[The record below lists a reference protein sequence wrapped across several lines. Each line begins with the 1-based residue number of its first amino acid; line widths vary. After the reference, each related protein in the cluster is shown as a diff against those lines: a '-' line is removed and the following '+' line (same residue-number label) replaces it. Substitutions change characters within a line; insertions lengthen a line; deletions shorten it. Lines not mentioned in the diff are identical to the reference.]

1 MDESI
6 DLDGDGLADIELTGA
21 DLNGD
26 GLPDVLGVA
35 FDLNHDGIADI
46 EAGAVDVDGDFV
58 PDAGGVSADTGGYGQ
73 VDILAT
79 SDGVDAVWSGVE
91 PASTPDMEV
100 SDPYDLLSATH
111 TEVTFP
117 GAEAYYEVHGTPLA
131 DMQLWEEQDSMNS
144 CAIAT
149 TNMMFRSVGIDSFTE
164 DELASLFQ
172 SEGAYDPAR
181 GTAPDRIADTINMAA
196 EAHGLSV
203 YAVDYNGFDMDQ
215 LQELLD
221 KGICP
226 LVGVDS
232 SELYGDPGMT
242 YNELF
247 NHPDAGHAVQVT
259 GILHGPEG
267 DFVVINDPGMP
278 GGAGQNIPLDRFMD
292 AAADCDFKA
301 IAILHGGPTAVTEA
315 AAGMPWLA
323 PTLVGAGLLGAVLTR
338 PRGTKG
344 GAA

>member
-26 GLPDVLGVA
+26 GVPDVIGVQVDLDQDGVA
-35 FDLNHDGIADI
+35 DVV
-46 EAGAVDVDGDFV
+46 AGAADLDGDYV
-58 PDAGGVSADTGGYGQ
+58 PDAGAISADTGGYGQ

-100 SDPYDLLSATH
+100 SDPYDLISATH

-164 DELASLFQ
+164 DELANLFQ

-181 GTAPDRIADTINMAA
+181 GTDPDRIADTINMAA

-203 YAVDYNGFDMDQ
+203 HAVDYNGFDIDQ

-221 KGICP
+221 QGICP

-232 SELYGDPGMT
+232 SELYDDPGMT

-247 NHPDAGHAVQVT
+247 NRPDAGHAVQVT
-259 GILHGPEG
+259 GIVRSSEG
-267 DFVVINDPGMP
+267 EFVILNDPGMP
-278 GGAGQNIPLDRFMD
+278 GGAARHVPVDQFLD
-292 AAADCDFKA
+292 AAEDCGFKA
-301 IAILHGGPTAVTEA
+301 IALLPSSPEAVAQA
-315 AAGMPWLA
+315 ATDMPWLGPA
-323 PTLVGAGLLGAVLTR
+323 LVGAGLLGAALTR
-338 PRGTKG
+338 RR
-344 GAA
+344 A